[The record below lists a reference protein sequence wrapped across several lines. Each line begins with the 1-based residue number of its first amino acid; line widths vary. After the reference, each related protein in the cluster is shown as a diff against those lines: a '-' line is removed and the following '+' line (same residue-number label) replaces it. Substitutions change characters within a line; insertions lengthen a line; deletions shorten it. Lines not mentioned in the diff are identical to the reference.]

1 MRIQTK
7 GDRRTPFISIRNKL
21 LLIFLI
27 PTLVLLSINV
37 YMYASINTMIDDING
52 VYESNATLNELQI
65 SLTQVHRYL
74 ETFLDTRDTEA
85 IEGYL
90 RNQQEFAN
98 ILERLNGRLLDD
110 DIMITQKN
118 IRSISEK
125 YLETADR
132 AVEAKRGRNVVKY
145 KEYYDDAD
153 RLFSYINSYIYSL
166 NNRQLQSNSQNYET
180 LFASLKYSETANLTI
195 LCVTGVLVSI
205 LVFLLT
211 RGITDPLRRLAEAA
225 GKVAEGSLDAE
236 VAGPVSNDE
245 VGIVT
250 GAFNQMVAR
259 VKANIEQIKQR
270 MELESAMK
278 EKQLL
283 MEAHLKDTQLKYLQ
297 SQINPHFLFNTLNA
311 CAQLAMMEGAD
322 RTYTYVQNVADFYRY
337 NVRKKDGAATLA
349 EELGLV
355 DNYIY
360 IINVRFSGEIHFI
373 KEIEDGVADVPM
385 PAMILQPLVEN
396 SINHGLRDVEWEK
409 KIWLSVYRE
418 HDRICVSVRDN
429 GVGMSQEQIRSILN
443 GGLGGDGLQEN
454 TTGVGLRNVIGRLR
468 LFYNRDDV
476 MEITSTGYGMG
487 TEVAVF
493 IPVSGGEGH
502 V

>member
-1 MRIQTK
+1 MRVQTK
-7 GDRRTPFISIRNKL
+7 GNHGMPFISIRNKL
-21 LLIFLI
+21 LFIFLI
-27 PTLVLLSINV
+27 PTIMLLSINA
-37 YMYASINTMIDDING
+37 YINAEINTMIDDISG
-52 VYESNATLNELQI
+52 IYASNAMLNDLQI

-90 RNQQEFAN
+90 RNQQEFSN
-98 ILERLNGRLLDD
+98 RLERLNRRLLDD
-110 DIMITQKN
+110 DSMITQKN
-118 IRSISEK
+118 IRSISEE
-125 YLETADR
+125 YIRTANR

-166 NNRQLQSNSQNYET
+166 NNRQLQRNSQNYEA
-180 LFASLKYSETANLTI
+180 LFTSLKYSETANLTI
-195 LCVTGVLVSI
+195 LCMTSALVTL

-225 GKVAEGSLDAE
+225 EQVARGSLIAE
-236 VAGPVSNDE
+236 VSGPVANDE

-250 GAFNQMVAR
+250 AAFNQMVASL
-259 VKANIEQIKQR
+259 KDNMEQARQR
-270 MELESAMK
+270 IELESAMK

-311 CAQLAMMEGAD
+311 CAQLAMLEGAD

-337 NVRKKDGAATLA
+337 NVRKNDGVATLA
-349 EELGLV
+349 EEIGLV

-373 KEIEDGVADVPM
+373 KEIEEGVTDVPM

-418 HDRICVSVRDN
+418 NDRICVSVRDN
-429 GVGMSQEQIRSILN
+429 GVGISPERTQSILN
-443 GGLGGDGLQEN
+443 NGLNGDGLQEH

-476 MEITSTGYGMG
+476 MEITSTGSGMG

-493 IPVSGGEGH
+493 IPV
-502 V
+502 

>member
-1 MRIQTK
+1 MRVQTK
-7 GDRRTPFISIRNKL
+7 GNHGMPFISIRNKL
-21 LLIFLI
+21 LFIFLI
-27 PTLVLLSINV
+27 PTIMLLSINA
-37 YMYASINTMIDDING
+37 YINAEINTMIDDISG
-52 VYESNATLNELQI
+52 IYASNAMLNDLQI

-90 RNQQEFAN
+90 RNQQEFSN

-110 DIMITQKN
+110 DSMITQKN
-118 IRSISEK
+118 IRSISEE
-125 YLETADR
+125 YIRTANR

-166 NNRQLQSNSQNYET
+166 NNRQLQRNSQNYEA
-180 LFASLKYSETANLTI
+180 LFTSLKYSETANLTI
-195 LCVTGVLVSI
+195 LCMTSALVTL

-225 GKVAEGSLDAE
+225 EQVARGSLIAE
-236 VAGPVSNDE
+236 VSGPVANDE

-250 GAFNQMVAR
+250 AAFNQMVASL
-259 VKANIEQIKQR
+259 KDNMEQARQR
-270 MELESAMK
+270 IELESAMK

-283 MEAHLKDTQLKYLQ
+283 MEAHLKDAQLKYLQ

-311 CAQLAMMEGAD
+311 CAQLAMLEGAD

-337 NVRKKDGAATLA
+337 NVRKNDGVATLA
-349 EELGLV
+349 EEIGLV

-373 KEIEDGVADVPM
+373 KEIEEGVTDVPM

-418 HDRICVSVRDN
+418 NDRICVSVRDN
-429 GVGMSQEQIRSILN
+429 GVGISPERTQSILN
-443 GGLGGDGLQEN
+443 NGLNGDGLQEH

-476 MEITSTGYGMG
+476 MEITSTGSGMG

-493 IPVSGGEGH
+493 IPV
-502 V
+502 

>member
-1 MRIQTK
+1 MRVQTK
-7 GDRRTPFISIRNKL
+7 DNHGTPFISIRNKL
-21 LLIFLI
+21 LVIFMI
-27 PTLVLLSINV
+27 PTIMLLSINA
-37 YMYASINTMIDDING
+37 YINAEINTMIDDISG
-52 VYESNATLNELQI
+52 IYASNTMLNELQI
-65 SLTQVHRYL
+65 SLTQVHHYL

-90 RNQQEFAN
+90 RNQQEFSN
-98 ILERLNGRLLDD
+98 RLEQLNGRLLDD
-110 DIMITQKN
+110 DSMITQKN

-125 YLETADR
+125 YIRTADR

-166 NNRQLQSNSQNYET
+166 NSRQLQCNSHNYEA
-180 LFASLKYSETANLTI
+180 LFTSLKYSETANLTI
-195 LCVTGVLVSI
+195 LCMTSALVTL

-211 RGITDPLRRLAEAA
+211 RGITDPLQRLAEAA
-225 GKVAEGSLDAE
+225 EQVANGSLVAEVS
-236 VAGPVSNDE
+236 GPVTNDE

-250 GAFNQMVAR
+250 AAFNQMVVSLKDNMEQAR
-259 VKANIEQIKQR
+259 QR
-270 MELESAMK
+270 IALESAMK

-311 CAQLAMMEGAD
+311 CAQLATLEGAD

-337 NVRKKDGAATLA
+337 NVRKKDGVATLA
-349 EELGLV
+349 EEIGLV
-355 DNYIY
+355 NNYIY

-373 KEIEDGVADVPM
+373 KEIEEGVTDVPM

-418 HDRICVSVRDN
+418 NDRICVSVRDN
-429 GVGMSQEQIRSILN
+429 GIGISPEQTQSILN
-443 GGLGGDGLQEN
+443 NDLNGNGLQEH

-476 MEITSTGYGMG
+476 MEITSTGSGMG

-493 IPVSGGEGH
+493 IPV
-502 V
+502 

>member
-1 MRIQTK
+1 MRVQTK
-7 GDRRTPFISIRNKL
+7 DNHGTPFISIRNKL
-21 LLIFLI
+21 LVIFMI
-27 PTLVLLSINV
+27 PTIMLLSINA
-37 YMYASINTMIDDING
+37 YINAEINTMIDDISG
-52 VYESNATLNELQI
+52 IYASNTMLNELQI
-65 SLTQVHRYL
+65 RLTQVHRYL

-90 RNQQEFAN
+90 RNQQEFSSR
-98 ILERLNGRLLDD
+98 LEQLNGRLLDD
-110 DIMITQKN
+110 DSMITQKN
-118 IRSISEK
+118 IRSISEE
-125 YLETADR
+125 YIRTADR

-166 NNRQLQSNSQNYET
+166 NSRQLQCNSHNYEA
-180 LFASLKYSETANLTI
+180 LFTSLKYSETANLTI
-195 LCVTGVLVSI
+195 LCMTSALVTL

-211 RGITDPLRRLAEAA
+211 RGITDPLQRLAEAA
-225 GKVAEGSLDAE
+225 EQVANGSLVAEVS
-236 VAGPVSNDE
+236 GPVANDE

-250 GAFNQMVAR
+250 AAFNQMVVSLKDNMEQAR
-259 VKANIEQIKQR
+259 QR
-270 MELESAMK
+270 IALESAMK

-311 CAQLAMMEGAD
+311 CAQLAMLEGAD

-337 NVRKKDGAATLA
+337 NVRKKDGVATLA
-349 EELGLV
+349 EEIGLV

-373 KEIEDGVADVPM
+373 KEIEEGVTDVPM

-418 HDRICVSVRDN
+418 NDRICVSVRDN
-429 GVGMSQEQIRSILN
+429 GIGISPEQTQSILN
-443 GGLGGDGLQEN
+443 NDLNGNGLQEH

-476 MEITSTGYGMG
+476 MEITSTGSGMG

-493 IPVSGGEGH
+493 IPV
-502 V
+502 

>member
-1 MRIQTK
+1 MRVQTK
-7 GDRRTPFISIRNKL
+7 DNHGTPFISIRNKL
-21 LLIFLI
+21 LVIFMI
-27 PTLVLLSINV
+27 PTIMLLSINA
-37 YMYASINTMIDDING
+37 YINAEINTMIDDISG
-52 VYESNATLNELQI
+52 IYASNTMLNELQI
-65 SLTQVHRYL
+65 SLTQVHHYL

-90 RNQQEFAN
+90 RNQQEFSN
-98 ILERLNGRLLDD
+98 RLEQLNGRLLDD
-110 DIMITQKN
+110 DSMITQKN
-118 IRSISEK
+118 IRSISEE
-125 YLETADR
+125 YIRTADR

-166 NNRQLQSNSQNYET
+166 NSRQLQCNSNNYEA
-180 LFASLKYSETANLTI
+180 LFTSLKYSETANLTI
-195 LCVTGVLVSI
+195 LCMTSALVTL

-211 RGITDPLRRLAEAA
+211 RGITDPLQRLAEAA
-225 GKVAEGSLDAE
+225 EPVANGSLVAEVS
-236 VAGPVSNDE
+236 GPVANDE

-250 GAFNQMVAR
+250 AAFNQMVVSLKDNMEQAR
-259 VKANIEQIKQR
+259 QR
-270 MELESAMK
+270 IALESAMK

-311 CAQLAMMEGAD
+311 CAQLAMLEGAD

-337 NVRKKDGAATLA
+337 NVRKKDGVATLA
-349 EELGLV
+349 EEIGLV
-355 DNYIY
+355 NNYIY

-373 KEIEDGVADVPM
+373 KEIEEGVTDVPM

-418 HDRICVSVRDN
+418 NNRICVSVRDN
-429 GVGMSQEQIRSILN
+429 GIGISPEQTQSILN
-443 GGLGGDGLQEN
+443 NDLNGNGLQEH

-476 MEITSTGYGMG
+476 MEITSTGSGMG

-493 IPVSGGEGH
+493 IPV
-502 V
+502 

>member
-1 MRIQTK
+1 MRVQTK
-7 GDRRTPFISIRNKL
+7 GNHGMPFISIRNKL
-21 LLIFLI
+21 LFIFLI
-27 PTLVLLSINV
+27 PTIMLLSINA
-37 YMYASINTMIDDING
+37 YINAEINTMIDDISG
-52 VYESNATLNELQI
+52 IYASNAMLNDLQI

-90 RNQQEFAN
+90 RNQQEFSN

-110 DIMITQKN
+110 DSMITQKN
-118 IRSISEK
+118 IRSISEE
-125 YLETADR
+125 YIRTANR

-166 NNRQLQSNSQNYET
+166 NNRQLQRNSQNYEA
-180 LFASLKYSETANLTI
+180 LFTSLKYSETANLTI
-195 LCVTGVLVSI
+195 LCMTSALVTL

-225 GKVAEGSLDAE
+225 EQVARGSLIAE
-236 VAGPVSNDE
+236 VSGPVANDE

-250 GAFNQMVAR
+250 AAFNQMVASL
-259 VKANIEQIKQR
+259 KDNMEQARQR
-270 MELESAMK
+270 IELESAMK

-311 CAQLAMMEGAD
+311 CAQLAMLEGAD

-337 NVRKKDGAATLA
+337 NVRKKDGVATLA
-349 EELGLV
+349 EEIGLV

-373 KEIEDGVADVPM
+373 KEIEEGVTDVPM

-418 HDRICVSVRDN
+418 NNRICVSVRDN
-429 GVGMSQEQIRSILN
+429 GIGISPEQTQSILN
-443 GGLGGDGLQEN
+443 NDLNGNGLQEH

-476 MEITSTGYGMG
+476 MEITSTGSGMG

-493 IPVSGGEGH
+493 IPV
-502 V
+502 

>member
-1 MRIQTK
+1 MRVQTRDNH
-7 GDRRTPFISIRNKL
+7 GTPFISIRNKL
-21 LLIFLI
+21 LVIFMI
-27 PTLVLLSINV
+27 PTIMLLSINA
-37 YMYASINTMIDDING
+37 YINAEINTMIDDISG
-52 VYESNATLNELQI
+52 IYASNTMLNELQI

-90 RNQQEFAN
+90 RNQQEFSN
-98 ILERLNGRLLDD
+98 RLEQLNGRLLDD
-110 DIMITQKN
+110 DSMITQKN
-118 IRSISEK
+118 IRSISEE
-125 YLETADR
+125 YIRTADR

-166 NNRQLQSNSQNYET
+166 NSRQLQCNSHNYEA
-180 LFASLKYSETANLTI
+180 LFTSLKYSETANLTI
-195 LCVTGVLVSI
+195 LCMTSALVTL

-211 RGITDPLRRLAEAA
+211 RGITDPLQRLAEAA
-225 GKVAEGSLDAE
+225 EQVANGSLVAEVS
-236 VAGPVSNDE
+236 GPVANDE

-250 GAFNQMVAR
+250 AAFNQMVVSLKDNMEQAR
-259 VKANIEQIKQR
+259 QR
-270 MELESAMK
+270 IALESAMK

-311 CAQLAMMEGAD
+311 CAQLAMLEGAD

-337 NVRKKDGAATLA
+337 NVRKKDGVATLA
-349 EELGLV
+349 EEIGLV

-373 KEIEDGVADVPM
+373 KEIEEGVTDVPM

-418 HDRICVSVRDN
+418 NNRICVSVRDN
-429 GVGMSQEQIRSILN
+429 GIGISPEQTQSILN
-443 GGLGGDGLQEN
+443 NDLNGNGLQEH

-476 MEITSTGYGMG
+476 MEITSTGSGMG

-493 IPVSGGEGH
+493 IPV
-502 V
+502 

>member
-1 MRIQTK
+1 MRVQTK
-7 GDRRTPFISIRNKL
+7 DNHGTPFISIRNKL
-21 LLIFLI
+21 LVIFMI
-27 PTLVLLSINV
+27 PTIMLLSINA
-37 YMYASINTMIDDING
+37 YINAEINTMIDDISG
-52 VYESNATLNELQI
+52 IYASNTMLNELQI
-65 SLTQVHRYL
+65 SLTQVHHYL

-90 RNQQEFAN
+90 RNQQEFSN
-98 ILERLNGRLLDD
+98 RLEQLNGRLLDD
-110 DIMITQKN
+110 DSMKKQKN

-125 YLETADR
+125 YIRTADR

-166 NNRQLQSNSQNYET
+166 NSRQLQCNSHNYEA
-180 LFASLKYSETANLTI
+180 LFTSLKYSETANLTI
-195 LCVTGVLVSI
+195 LCMTSALVTL

-211 RGITDPLRRLAEAA
+211 RGITDPLQRLAEAA
-225 GKVAEGSLDAE
+225 EQVANGSLVAEVS
-236 VAGPVSNDE
+236 GPVTNDE

-250 GAFNQMVAR
+250 AAFNQMVVSLKDNMEQAR
-259 VKANIEQIKQR
+259 QR
-270 MELESAMK
+270 IALESAMK

-311 CAQLAMMEGAD
+311 CAQLAMLEGAD

-337 NVRKKDGAATLA
+337 NVRKKDGVATLA
-349 EELGLV
+349 EEIGLV
-355 DNYIY
+355 NNYIY

-373 KEIEDGVADVPM
+373 KEIEEGVTDVPM

-396 SINHGLRDVEWEK
+396 SINHGLRDVEWKK

-418 HDRICVSVRDN
+418 NDRICVSVRDN
-429 GVGMSQEQIRSILN
+429 GIGISPEQTQSILN
-443 GGLGGDGLQEN
+443 NDLNGNGLQEH

-476 MEITSTGYGMG
+476 MEITSTGSGMG

-493 IPVSGGEGH
+493 IPV
-502 V
+502 

>member
-1 MRIQTK
+1 MRVQTK
-7 GDRRTPFISIRNKL
+7 DNHGTPFISIRNKL
-21 LLIFLI
+21 LVIFMI
-27 PTLVLLSINV
+27 PTIMLLSINA
-37 YMYASINTMIDDING
+37 YINAEINTMIDDISG
-52 VYESNATLNELQI
+52 IYASNTMLNELQI
-65 SLTQVHRYL
+65 RLTQVHRYL

-90 RNQQEFAN
+90 RNQQEFSSR
-98 ILERLNGRLLDD
+98 LEQLNGRLLDD
-110 DIMITQKN
+110 DSMITQKN
-118 IRSISEK
+118 IRSISEE
-125 YLETADR
+125 YIRTADR

-166 NNRQLQSNSQNYET
+166 NSRQLQCNSHNYEA
-180 LFASLKYSETANLTI
+180 LFTSLKYSETANLTI
-195 LCVTGVLVSI
+195 LCMTSALVTL

-211 RGITDPLRRLAEAA
+211 RGITDPLQRLAEAA
-225 GKVAEGSLDAE
+225 EQVANGSLVAEVS
-236 VAGPVSNDE
+236 GPVANDE

-250 GAFNQMVAR
+250 AAFNQMVVSLKDNMEQAR
-259 VKANIEQIKQR
+259 QR
-270 MELESAMK
+270 IALESAMK

-311 CAQLAMMEGAD
+311 CAQLAMLEGAD

-337 NVRKKDGAATLA
+337 NVRKKDGVATLA
-349 EELGLV
+349 EEIGLV

-373 KEIEDGVADVPM
+373 KEIEEGVTDVPM

-418 HDRICVSVRDN
+418 NNRICVSVRDN
-429 GVGMSQEQIRSILN
+429 GIGISPEQTQSILN
-443 GGLGGDGLQEN
+443 NDLNGNGLQEH

-476 MEITSTGYGMG
+476 MEITSTGSGMG

-493 IPVSGGEGH
+493 IPV
-502 V
+502 

>member
-1 MRIQTK
+1 MRVQAK
-7 GDRRTPFISIRNKL
+7 DNHGTPFISIRNKL
-21 LLIFLI
+21 LVIFMI
-27 PTLVLLSINV
+27 PTIMLLSINA
-37 YMYASINTMIDDING
+37 YINAEINTMIDDISG
-52 VYESNATLNELQI
+52 IYASNTMLNELQI
-65 SLTQVHRYL
+65 SLTQVHHYL

-90 RNQQEFAN
+90 RNQQEFSN
-98 ILERLNGRLLDD
+98 RLEQLNGRLLDD
-110 DIMITQKN
+110 DSMITQKN
-118 IRSISEK
+118 IRSISEE
-125 YLETADR
+125 YIRTADR

-166 NNRQLQSNSQNYET
+166 NSRQLQCNSHNYEA
-180 LFASLKYSETANLTI
+180 LFTSLKYSETANLTI
-195 LCVTGVLVSI
+195 LCMTSALVTL

-211 RGITDPLRRLAEAA
+211 RGITDPLQRLAEAA
-225 GKVAEGSLDAE
+225 EQVANGSLVAEVS
-236 VAGPVSNDE
+236 GPVANDE

-250 GAFNQMVAR
+250 AAFNQMVVSLKDNMEQAR
-259 VKANIEQIKQR
+259 QR
-270 MELESAMK
+270 IALESAMK

-283 MEAHLKDTQLKYLQ
+283 MEAHLKDIQLKYLQ

-311 CAQLAMMEGAD
+311 CAQLAMLEGAD

-337 NVRKKDGAATLA
+337 NVRKKDGVATLA
-349 EELGLV
+349 EEIGLV

-373 KEIEDGVADVPM
+373 KEIEEGVTDVPM

-418 HDRICVSVRDN
+418 NNRICVSVRDN
-429 GVGMSQEQIRSILN
+429 GIGISPEQTQSILN
-443 GGLGGDGLQEN
+443 NDLNGNGLQEH

-476 MEITSTGYGMG
+476 MEITSTGSGMG

-493 IPVSGGEGH
+493 IPV
-502 V
+502 

>member
-1 MRIQTK
+1 MRVQTK
-7 GDRRTPFISIRNKL
+7 DNHGTPFISIRNKL
-21 LLIFLI
+21 LVIFMI
-27 PTLVLLSINV
+27 PTIMLLSINA
-37 YMYASINTMIDDING
+37 YINAEINTMIDDISG
-52 VYESNATLNELQI
+52 IYASNTMLNELQI
-65 SLTQVHRYL
+65 SLTQVHHYL

-90 RNQQEFAN
+90 RNQQEFSN
-98 ILERLNGRLLDD
+98 RLEQLNGRLLDD
-110 DIMITQKN
+110 DSMITQKN
-118 IRSISEK
+118 IRSISEE
-125 YLETADR
+125 YIQTADR

-166 NNRQLQSNSQNYET
+166 NSRQLQCNSHNYEA
-180 LFASLKYSETANLTI
+180 LFTSLKYSETANLTI
-195 LCVTGVLVSI
+195 LCMTSALVTL

-211 RGITDPLRRLAEAA
+211 RGITDPLQRLAEAA
-225 GKVAEGSLDAE
+225 EQVANGSLVAEVS
-236 VAGPVSNDE
+236 GPVTNDE

-250 GAFNQMVAR
+250 AAFNQMVVSLKDNMEQAR
-259 VKANIEQIKQR
+259 QR
-270 MELESAMK
+270 IALESAMK

-311 CAQLAMMEGAD
+311 CAQLAMLEGAD
-322 RTYTYVQNVADFYRY
+322 RTYTYVQNVADLYRY
-337 NVRKKDGAATLA
+337 NVRKKDGVATLA
-349 EELGLV
+349 EEIGLV
-355 DNYIY
+355 NNYIY

-373 KEIEDGVADVPM
+373 KEIEEGVTDVPM

-418 HDRICVSVRDN
+418 NDRICVSVRDN
-429 GVGMSQEQIRSILN
+429 GIGISPEQTQSILN
-443 GGLGGDGLQEN
+443 NDLNGNGLQEH

-476 MEITSTGYGMG
+476 MEITSTGSGMG

-493 IPVSGGEGH
+493 IPV
-502 V
+502 

>member
-1 MRIQTK
+1 MRVQTK
-7 GDRRTPFISIRNKL
+7 DNHGTPFISIRNKL
-21 LLIFLI
+21 LVIFMI
-27 PTLVLLSINV
+27 PTIMLLSINA
-37 YMYASINTMIDDING
+37 YINAEINTMIDDISG
-52 VYESNATLNELQI
+52 IYASNTMLNELQI
-65 SLTQVHRYL
+65 SLTQVHHYL
-74 ETFLDTRDTEA
+74 ETFLDTLDTEA

-90 RNQQEFAN
+90 RNQQEFSN
-98 ILERLNGRLLDD
+98 RLEQLNGRLLDD
-110 DIMITQKN
+110 DSMITQKN
-118 IRSISEK
+118 IRSISEE
-125 YLETADR
+125 YIRTADR

-166 NNRQLQSNSQNYET
+166 NSRQLQCNSHNYEA
-180 LFASLKYSETANLTI
+180 LFTSLKYSETANLTI
-195 LCVTGVLVSI
+195 LCMTSALVTL

-211 RGITDPLRRLAEAA
+211 RGITDPLQRLAEAA
-225 GKVAEGSLDAE
+225 EQVANGSLVAEVS
-236 VAGPVSNDE
+236 GPVANDE

-250 GAFNQMVAR
+250 AAFNQMVVSLKDNMEQAR
-259 VKANIEQIKQR
+259 QR
-270 MELESAMK
+270 IALESAMK

-311 CAQLAMMEGAD
+311 CAQLAMLEGAD

-337 NVRKKDGAATLA
+337 NVRKKDGVATLA
-349 EELGLV
+349 EEIGLV

-373 KEIEDGVADVPM
+373 KEIEEGVTDVPM

-418 HDRICVSVRDN
+418 NNRICVSVRDN
-429 GVGMSQEQIRSILN
+429 GIGISPEQTQSILN
-443 GGLGGDGLQEN
+443 NDLNGNGLQEH

-476 MEITSTGYGMG
+476 MEITSTGSGMG

-493 IPVSGGEGH
+493 IPV
-502 V
+502 

>member
-1 MRIQTK
+1 MRVQTK
-7 GDRRTPFISIRNKL
+7 GNHGMPFISIRNKL
-21 LLIFLI
+21 LFIFLI
-27 PTLVLLSINV
+27 PTIMLLSINA
-37 YMYASINTMIDDING
+37 YINAEINTMIDDISG
-52 VYESNATLNELQI
+52 IYASNAMLNDLQI

-90 RNQQEFAN
+90 RNQQEFSN

-110 DIMITQKN
+110 DSMITQKN
-118 IRSISEK
+118 IRSISEE
-125 YLETADR
+125 YIRTANR

-166 NNRQLQSNSQNYET
+166 NNRQLQRNSQNYEA
-180 LFASLKYSETANLTI
+180 LFTSLKYSETANLTI
-195 LCVTGVLVSI
+195 LCMTSALVTL

-225 GKVAEGSLDAE
+225 EQVANGSLVAEVS
-236 VAGPVSNDE
+236 GPVANDE

-250 GAFNQMVAR
+250 AAFNQMVASL
-259 VKANIEQIKQR
+259 KDNMEQARQR
-270 MELESAMK
+270 IALESAMK

-311 CAQLAMMEGAD
+311 CAQLAMLEGAD

-337 NVRKKDGAATLA
+337 NVRKKDGVATLA
-349 EELGLV
+349 EEIGLV

-373 KEIEDGVADVPM
+373 KEIEEGVTDVPM

-418 HDRICVSVRDN
+418 NDRICVSVRDN
-429 GVGMSQEQIRSILN
+429 GVGISPERTQSILN
-443 GGLGGDGLQEN
+443 NGLNGDGLQEH

-476 MEITSTGYGMG
+476 MEITSTGSGMG

-493 IPVSGGEGH
+493 IPV
-502 V
+502 

>member
-1 MRIQTK
+1 MRVQTK
-7 GDRRTPFISIRNKL
+7 GNHGMPFISIRNKL
-21 LLIFLI
+21 LFIFLI
-27 PTLVLLSINV
+27 PTIMLLSINA
-37 YMYASINTMIDDING
+37 YINAEINTMIDDISG
-52 VYESNATLNELQI
+52 IYASNTMLNELQI
-65 SLTQVHRYL
+65 SLTQVHHYL

-90 RNQQEFAN
+90 RNQQEFSN
-98 ILERLNGRLLDD
+98 RLERLNGRLLDD
-110 DIMITQKN
+110 DSMITQKN
-118 IRSISEK
+118 IRSISEE
-125 YLETADR
+125 YIRTADR

-166 NNRQLQSNSQNYET
+166 NSRQLQCNSHNYEA
-180 LFASLKYSETANLTI
+180 LFTSLKYSETANLTI
-195 LCVTGVLVSI
+195 LCMTSALVTL

-225 GKVAEGSLDAE
+225 EQVARGSLIAE
-236 VAGPVSNDE
+236 VSGPVANDE

-250 GAFNQMVAR
+250 AAFNQMVASL
-259 VKANIEQIKQR
+259 KDNMEQARQR
-270 MELESAMK
+270 IELESAMK

-311 CAQLAMMEGAD
+311 CAQLAMLEGAD

-337 NVRKKDGAATLA
+337 NVRKNDGVATLA
-349 EELGLV
+349 EEIGLV

-373 KEIEDGVADVPM
+373 KEIEEGVTDVPM

-418 HDRICVSVRDN
+418 NDRICVSVRDN
-429 GVGMSQEQIRSILN
+429 GVGISPERTQSILN
-443 GGLGGDGLQEN
+443 NGLNGDGLQEH

-476 MEITSTGYGMG
+476 MEITSTGSGMG

-493 IPVSGGEGH
+493 IPV
-502 V
+502 

>member
-1 MRIQTK
+1 MRVQTK
-7 GDRRTPFISIRNKL
+7 GNHGMPFISIRNKL
-21 LLIFLI
+21 LFIFLI
-27 PTLVLLSINV
+27 PTIMLLSINA
-37 YMYASINTMIDDING
+37 YINAEINTMIDDISG
-52 VYESNATLNELQI
+52 IYASNAMLNDLQI

-90 RNQQEFAN
+90 RNQQEFSN

-110 DIMITQKN
+110 DSMITQKN
-118 IRSISEK
+118 IRSISEE
-125 YLETADR
+125 YIRTANR

-166 NNRQLQSNSQNYET
+166 NNRQLQRNSQNYEA
-180 LFASLKYSETANLTI
+180 LFTSLKYSETANLTI
-195 LCVTGVLVSI
+195 LCMTSALVTL

-225 GKVAEGSLDAE
+225 EQVARGSLIAE
-236 VAGPVSNDE
+236 VSGPVANDE

-250 GAFNQMVAR
+250 AAFNQMVASL
-259 VKANIEQIKQR
+259 KDNMEQARQR
-270 MELESAMK
+270 IELESAMK

-311 CAQLAMMEGAD
+311 CAQLAMLEGAD

-337 NVRKKDGAATLA
+337 NVRKNDGVATLA
-349 EELGLV
+349 EEIGLV

-373 KEIEDGVADVPM
+373 KEIEEGVTDVPM

-418 HDRICVSVRDN
+418 NDRICVSVRDN
-429 GVGMSQEQIRSILN
+429 GVGISPERTQSILN
-443 GGLGGDGLQEN
+443 NGLNGDGLQEH

-476 MEITSTGYGMG
+476 MEITSTGSGMG

-493 IPVSGGEGH
+493 IPV
-502 V
+502 

>member
-1 MRIQTK
+1 
-7 GDRRTPFISIRNKL
+7 
-21 LLIFLI
+21 
-27 PTLVLLSINV
+27 
-37 YMYASINTMIDDING
+37 
-52 VYESNATLNELQI
+52 
-65 SLTQVHRYL
+65 
-74 ETFLDTRDTEA
+74 
-85 IEGYL
+85 
-90 RNQQEFAN
+90 
-98 ILERLNGRLLDD
+98 
-110 DIMITQKN
+110 MITQKN
-118 IRSISEK
+118 IRSISEE
-125 YLETADR
+125 YIRTADR

-166 NNRQLQSNSQNYET
+166 NSRQLQCNSHNYEA
-180 LFASLKYSETANLTI
+180 LFTSLKYSETANLTI
-195 LCVTGVLVSI
+195 LCMTSALVTL

-211 RGITDPLRRLAEAA
+211 RGITDPLQRLAEAA
-225 GKVAEGSLDAE
+225 EQVANGSLVAEVS
-236 VAGPVSNDE
+236 GPVTNDE

-250 GAFNQMVAR
+250 AAFNQMVVSLKDNMEQAR
-259 VKANIEQIKQR
+259 QR
-270 MELESAMK
+270 IALESAMK

-311 CAQLAMMEGAD
+311 CAQLAMLEGAD

-337 NVRKKDGAATLA
+337 NVRKKDGVATLA
-349 EELGLV
+349 EEIGLV
-355 DNYIY
+355 NNYIY

-373 KEIEDGVADVPM
+373 KEIEEGVTDVPM

-418 HDRICVSVRDN
+418 NNRICVSVRDN
-429 GVGMSQEQIRSILN
+429 GIWISPEQTQSILN
-443 GGLGGDGLQEN
+443 NDLNGNGLQEH

-476 MEITSTGYGMG
+476 MEITSTGSGMG

-493 IPVSGGEGH
+493 IPV
-502 V
+502 

>member
-1 MRIQTK
+1 MRVQTK
-7 GDRRTPFISIRNKL
+7 DNHGTPFISIRNKL
-21 LLIFLI
+21 LVIFMI
-27 PTLVLLSINV
+27 PTIMLLSINA
-37 YMYASINTMIDDING
+37 YINAEINTMIDDISG
-52 VYESNATLNELQI
+52 IYASNTMLNELQI
-65 SLTQVHRYL
+65 SLTRVHRYL

-90 RNQQEFAN
+90 RNQQEFSN
-98 ILERLNGRLLDD
+98 RLEQLNGRLLDD
-110 DIMITQKN
+110 DSMITQKN
-118 IRSISEK
+118 IRSISEE
-125 YLETADR
+125 YIRTADR

-166 NNRQLQSNSQNYET
+166 NSRQLQCNSHNYEA
-180 LFASLKYSETANLTI
+180 LFTSLKYSETANLTI
-195 LCVTGVLVSI
+195 LCMTSALVTL

-211 RGITDPLRRLAEAA
+211 RGITDPLQRLAEAA
-225 GKVAEGSLDAE
+225 EQVANGSLVAEVS
-236 VAGPVSNDE
+236 GPVANDE

-250 GAFNQMVAR
+250 AAFNQMV
-259 VKANIEQIKQR
+259 VSLKDNMEQVRQR
-270 MELESAMK
+270 IALESAMK

-311 CAQLAMMEGAD
+311 CAQLAMLEGAD

-337 NVRKKDGAATLA
+337 NVQKKDGVATLA
-349 EELGLV
+349 EEIGLV

-373 KEIEDGVADVPM
+373 KEIEEGVTDVPM

-418 HDRICVSVRDN
+418 NNRICVSVRDN
-429 GVGMSQEQIRSILN
+429 GIGISPEQTQSILN
-443 GGLGGDGLQEN
+443 NDLNGNGLQEH

-476 MEITSTGYGMG
+476 MEITSTGSGMG

-493 IPVSGGEGH
+493 IPV
-502 V
+502 

>member
-1 MRIQTK
+1 MRVQTK
-7 GDRRTPFISIRNKL
+7 DNHGTPFISIRNKL
-21 LLIFLI
+21 LVIFMI
-27 PTLVLLSINV
+27 PTIMLLSINA
-37 YMYASINTMIDDING
+37 YINAEINTMIDDISG
-52 VYESNATLNELQI
+52 IYASNTMLNELQI
-65 SLTQVHRYL
+65 SLTQVHHYL

-90 RNQQEFAN
+90 RNQQEFSN
-98 ILERLNGRLLDD
+98 RLEQLNGRLLDD
-110 DIMITQKN
+110 DSMITQKN

-125 YLETADR
+125 YIRTADR

-166 NNRQLQSNSQNYET
+166 NSRQLQCNSHNYEA
-180 LFASLKYSETANLTI
+180 LFTSLKYSETANLTI
-195 LCVTGVLVSI
+195 LCMTSALVTL

-211 RGITDPLRRLAEAA
+211 RGITDPLQRLAEAA
-225 GKVAEGSLDAE
+225 EQVANGSLVAEVS
-236 VAGPVSNDE
+236 GPVTNDE

-250 GAFNQMVAR
+250 AAFNQMVVSLKDNMEQAR
-259 VKANIEQIKQR
+259 QR
-270 MELESAMK
+270 IALESAMK

-311 CAQLAMMEGAD
+311 CAQLAMREGAD

-337 NVRKKDGAATLA
+337 NVRKKDGVATLA
-349 EELGLV
+349 EEIGLV
-355 DNYIY
+355 NNYIY

-373 KEIEDGVADVPM
+373 KEIEEGVTDVPM

-418 HDRICVSVRDN
+418 NNRICVSVRDN
-429 GVGMSQEQIRSILN
+429 GIGISPEQTQSILN
-443 GGLGGDGLQEN
+443 NDLNGNGLQEH

-476 MEITSTGYGMG
+476 MEITSTGSGMG

-493 IPVSGGEGH
+493 IPV
-502 V
+502 

>member
-1 MRIQTK
+1 MRVQTK
-7 GDRRTPFISIRNKL
+7 GNHGMPFISIRNKL
-21 LLIFLI
+21 LFIFLI
-27 PTLVLLSINV
+27 PTIMLLSINA
-37 YMYASINTMIDDING
+37 YINAEINTMIDDISG
-52 VYESNATLNELQI
+52 IYASNAMLNDLQI

-90 RNQQEFAN
+90 RNQQELSN
-98 ILERLNGRLLDD
+98 RLEQLNGRLLDD
-110 DIMITQKN
+110 DSMITQKN
-118 IRSISEK
+118 IRSISEE
-125 YLETADR
+125 YIRTADR

-166 NNRQLQSNSQNYET
+166 NNRQLQRNSQNYEA
-180 LFASLKYSETANLTI
+180 LFTSLKYSETANLTI
-195 LCVTGVLVSI
+195 LCMTSALVTL

-211 RGITDPLRRLAEAA
+211 RGITDPLRRLAE
-225 GKVAEGSLDAE
+225 VAEQVARGSLIAE
-236 VAGPVSNDE
+236 VSGPVANDE

-250 GAFNQMVAR
+250 AAFNQMVASL
-259 VKANIEQIKQR
+259 KDNMEQARQR
-270 MELESAMK
+270 IALESAMK

-311 CAQLAMMEGAD
+311 CAQLAMLEGAD

-337 NVRKKDGAATLA
+337 NVRKKDGVATLA
-349 EELGLV
+349 EEIGLV

-373 KEIEDGVADVPM
+373 KEIEEGVTDVPM

-418 HDRICVSVRDN
+418 NDRICVSVRDN
-429 GVGMSQEQIRSILN
+429 GVGISPERTQSILN
-443 GGLGGDGLQEN
+443 NGLNGDGLQEH

-476 MEITSTGYGMG
+476 MEITSTGSGMG

-493 IPVSGGEGH
+493 IPV
-502 V
+502 

>member
-1 MRIQTK
+1 MRVQTK
-7 GDRRTPFISIRNKL
+7 GNHGMPFISIRNKL
-21 LLIFLI
+21 LFIFLI
-27 PTLVLLSINV
+27 PTIMLLSINA
-37 YMYASINTMIDDING
+37 YINAEINTMIDDISG
-52 VYESNATLNELQI
+52 IYASNAMLNDLQI

-90 RNQQEFAN
+90 RNQQEFSN

-110 DIMITQKN
+110 DSMITQKN
-118 IRSISEK
+118 IRSISEE
-125 YLETADR
+125 YIRTANR

-166 NNRQLQSNSQNYET
+166 NNRQLQRNSQNYEA
-180 LFASLKYSETANLTI
+180 LFTSLKYSETANLTI
-195 LCVTGVLVSI
+195 LCMTSALVTL

-225 GKVAEGSLDAE
+225 EQVARGSLIAE
-236 VAGPVSNDE
+236 VSGPVANDE

-250 GAFNQMVAR
+250 AAFNQMVASL
-259 VKANIEQIKQR
+259 KDNMEQDRQR
-270 MELESAMK
+270 IELESAIK

-311 CAQLAMMEGAD
+311 CAQLAMLEGAD

-337 NVRKKDGAATLA
+337 NVRKNDGVATLA
-349 EELGLV
+349 EEIGLV

-373 KEIEDGVADVPM
+373 KEIEEGVTDVPM

-418 HDRICVSVRDN
+418 NDRICVSVRDN
-429 GVGMSQEQIRSILN
+429 GVGISPERTQSILN
-443 GGLGGDGLQEN
+443 NGLNGDGLQEH

-476 MEITSTGYGMG
+476 MEITSTGSGMG

-493 IPVSGGEGH
+493 IPV
-502 V
+502 

>member
-1 MRIQTK
+1 MRVQTK
-7 GDRRTPFISIRNKL
+7 DNHGTPFISIRNKL
-21 LLIFLI
+21 LVIFMI
-27 PTLVLLSINV
+27 PTIMLLSINA
-37 YMYASINTMIDDING
+37 YINAEINTMIDDISG
-52 VYESNATLNELQI
+52 IYASNTMLNELQI
-65 SLTQVHRYL
+65 SLTQVHHYL

-90 RNQQEFAN
+90 RNQQEFSN
-98 ILERLNGRLLDD
+98 RLEQLNGRLLDD
-110 DIMITQKN
+110 DSMITQKN

-125 YLETADR
+125 YIRTADR

-166 NNRQLQSNSQNYET
+166 NSRQLQCNSHNYEA
-180 LFASLKYSETANLTI
+180 LFTSLKYSETANLTI
-195 LCVTGVLVSI
+195 LCMTSALVTL

-211 RGITDPLRRLAEAA
+211 RGITDPLQRLAEAA
-225 GKVAEGSLDAE
+225 EQVANGSLVAEVS
-236 VAGPVSNDE
+236 GPVANDE

-250 GAFNQMVAR
+250 AAFNQMVVSLKDNMEQAR
-259 VKANIEQIKQR
+259 QR
-270 MELESAMK
+270 IALESAMK

-283 MEAHLKDTQLKYLQ
+283 MEAHLKDTRLKYLQ

-311 CAQLAMMEGAD
+311 CAQLAMLEGAD

-337 NVRKKDGAATLA
+337 NVRKKDGVATLA
-349 EELGLV
+349 EEIGLV
-355 DNYIY
+355 NNYIY
-360 IINVRFSGEIHFI
+360 IINIRFSGEIHFI
-373 KEIEDGVADVPM
+373 KEIEEGVTDVPM

-418 HDRICVSVRDN
+418 NNRICVSVRDN
-429 GVGMSQEQIRSILN
+429 GIGISPEQTQSILN
-443 GGLGGDGLQEN
+443 NDLNGNGLQEH

-476 MEITSTGYGMG
+476 MEITSTGSGMG

-493 IPVSGGEGH
+493 IPV
-502 V
+502 

>member
-1 MRIQTK
+1 MRVQTK
-7 GDRRTPFISIRNKL
+7 GNHGMPFISIRNKL
-21 LLIFLI
+21 LFIFLI
-27 PTLVLLSINV
+27 PTIMLLSINA
-37 YMYASINTMIDDING
+37 YINAEINTMIDDISG
-52 VYESNATLNELQI
+52 IYASNTMLNELQI
-65 SLTQVHRYL
+65 SLTQVHHYL

-90 RNQQEFAN
+90 RNQQEFSN
-98 ILERLNGRLLDD
+98 RLERLNGRLLDD
-110 DIMITQKN
+110 DSMITQKN
-118 IRSISEK
+118 IRSISEE
-125 YLETADR
+125 YIRTADR

-166 NNRQLQSNSQNYET
+166 NSRQLQCNSHNYEA
-180 LFASLKYSETANLTI
+180 LFTSLKYSETANLTI
-195 LCVTGVLVSI
+195 LCMTSALVTL

-225 GKVAEGSLDAE
+225 EQVARGSLIAE
-236 VAGPVSNDE
+236 VSGPVANDE

-250 GAFNQMVAR
+250 AAFNQMVASL
-259 VKANIEQIKQR
+259 KDNMEQARQR
-270 MELESAMK
+270 IELESAMK

-311 CAQLAMMEGAD
+311 CAQLAMLEGAD

-337 NVRKKDGAATLA
+337 NVRKNDGVATLA
-349 EELGLV
+349 EEIGLV

-373 KEIEDGVADVPM
+373 KEIEEGVTDVPM

-418 HDRICVSVRDN
+418 NGRICVSVRDN
-429 GVGMSQEQIRSILN
+429 GVGISPERTQSILN
-443 GGLGGDGLQEN
+443 NGLNGDGLQEH

-476 MEITSTGYGMG
+476 MEITSTGSGMG

-493 IPVSGGEGH
+493 IPV
-502 V
+502 

>member
-1 MRIQTK
+1 MRVQTK
-7 GDRRTPFISIRNKL
+7 DNHGTPFISIRNKL
-21 LLIFLI
+21 LVIFMI
-27 PTLVLLSINV
+27 PTIMLLSINA
-37 YMYASINTMIDDING
+37 YINAEINTMIDDISG
-52 VYESNATLNELQI
+52 IYASNTMLNELQI
-65 SLTQVHRYL
+65 SLTRVHRYL

-90 RNQQEFAN
+90 RNQQEFSN
-98 ILERLNGRLLDD
+98 RLEQLNGRLLDD
-110 DIMITQKN
+110 DSMITQKN
-118 IRSISEK
+118 IRSISEE
-125 YLETADR
+125 YIRTADR

-166 NNRQLQSNSQNYET
+166 NSRQLQCNSHNYEA
-180 LFASLKYSETANLTI
+180 LFTSLKYSETANLTI
-195 LCVTGVLVSI
+195 LCMTSALVTL

-211 RGITDPLRRLAEAA
+211 RGITDPLQRLAEAA
-225 GKVAEGSLDAE
+225 EQVANGSLVAEVS
-236 VAGPVSNDE
+236 GPVANDE

-250 GAFNQMVAR
+250 AAFNQMVVSLKDNMEQAR
-259 VKANIEQIKQR
+259 QR
-270 MELESAMK
+270 IALESAMK

-311 CAQLAMMEGAD
+311 CAQLAMLEGAD

-337 NVRKKDGAATLA
+337 NVRKKDGVATLA
-349 EELGLV
+349 EEIGLV

-373 KEIEDGVADVPM
+373 KEIEEGITDVPM

-418 HDRICVSVRDN
+418 NNRICVSVRDN
-429 GVGMSQEQIRSILN
+429 GIGISPEQTQSILN
-443 GGLGGDGLQEN
+443 NDLNGNGLQEH

-476 MEITSTGYGMG
+476 MEITSTGSGMG

-493 IPVSGGEGH
+493 IPV
-502 V
+502 

>member
-1 MRIQTK
+1 MRVQTK
-7 GDRRTPFISIRNKL
+7 DNHGTPFISIRNKL
-21 LLIFLI
+21 LVIFMI
-27 PTLVLLSINV
+27 PTIMLLSINA
-37 YMYASINTMIDDING
+37 YINAEINTMIDDISG
-52 VYESNATLNELQI
+52 IYASNTMLNELQI
-65 SLTQVHRYL
+65 SLTQVHHYL

-90 RNQQEFAN
+90 RNQQEFSN
-98 ILERLNGRLLDD
+98 RLEQLNGRLLDD
-110 DIMITQKN
+110 DSMITQKN

-125 YLETADR
+125 YIRTADR

-166 NNRQLQSNSQNYET
+166 NSRQLQCNSHNYEA
-180 LFASLKYSETANLTI
+180 LFTSLKYSETANLTI
-195 LCVTGVLVSI
+195 LCMTSALVTL

-211 RGITDPLRRLAEAA
+211 RGITDPLQRLAEAA
-225 GKVAEGSLDAE
+225 EQVANGSLVAEVS
-236 VAGPVSNDE
+236 GPVTNDE

-250 GAFNQMVAR
+250 AAFNQMVVSLKDNMEQAR
-259 VKANIEQIKQR
+259 QR
-270 MELESAMK
+270 IALESAMK

-311 CAQLAMMEGAD
+311 CAQLAMLEGAD

-337 NVRKKDGAATLA
+337 NVRKKDGVATLA
-349 EELGLV
+349 EEIGLV
-355 DNYIY
+355 NNYIY

-373 KEIEDGVADVPM
+373 KEIEEGVTDVPM

-418 HDRICVSVRDN
+418 NDRICVSVRDN
-429 GVGMSQEQIRSILN
+429 GIGISPEQTQSILN
-443 GGLGGDGLQEN
+443 NDLNGTGLQEH

-476 MEITSTGYGMG
+476 MEITSTGSGMG

-493 IPVSGGEGH
+493 IPV
-502 V
+502 

>member
-1 MRIQTK
+1 MRVQTRDNR
-7 GDRRTPFISIRNKL
+7 GTPFISIRNKL
-21 LLIFLI
+21 LVIFMI
-27 PTLVLLSINV
+27 PTIMLLSINA
-37 YMYASINTMIDDING
+37 YINAEINTMIDDISG
-52 VYESNATLNELQI
+52 IYASNTMLNELQI

-90 RNQQEFAN
+90 RNQQEFSN
-98 ILERLNGRLLDD
+98 RLEQLNGRLLDD
-110 DIMITQKN
+110 DSMITQKN
-118 IRSISEK
+118 IRSISEE
-125 YLETADR
+125 YIRTADR

-166 NNRQLQSNSQNYET
+166 NSRQLQCNSHNYEA
-180 LFASLKYSETANLTI
+180 LFTSLKYSETANLTI
-195 LCVTGVLVSI
+195 LCMTSALVTL

-211 RGITDPLRRLAEAA
+211 RGITDPLQRLAEAA
-225 GKVAEGSLDAE
+225 EQVANGSLVAEVS
-236 VAGPVSNDE
+236 GPVANDE

-250 GAFNQMVAR
+250 AAFNQMVVSLKDNMEQAR
-259 VKANIEQIKQR
+259 QR
-270 MELESAMK
+270 IALESAMK

-311 CAQLAMMEGAD
+311 CAQLAMLEGAD

-337 NVRKKDGAATLA
+337 NVRKKDGVATIA
-349 EELGLV
+349 EEIGLV

-373 KEIEDGVADVPM
+373 KEIEEGVTDVPM

-418 HDRICVSVRDN
+418 NNRICVSVRDN
-429 GVGMSQEQIRSILN
+429 GIGISPEQTQSILN
-443 GGLGGDGLQEN
+443 NDLNGNGLQEH

-476 MEITSTGYGMG
+476 MEITSTGSGMG

-493 IPVSGGEGH
+493 IPV
-502 V
+502 

>member
-1 MRIQTK
+1 MRVQTK
-7 GDRRTPFISIRNKL
+7 DNHGTPFISIRNKL
-21 LLIFLI
+21 LVIFMI
-27 PTLVLLSINV
+27 PTIMLLSINA
-37 YMYASINTMIDDING
+37 YINAEINTMIDDISG
-52 VYESNATLNELQI
+52 IYASNTMLNELQI
-65 SLTQVHRYL
+65 SLTRVHRYL

-90 RNQQEFAN
+90 RNQQEFSN
-98 ILERLNGRLLDD
+98 RLEQLNGRLLDD
-110 DIMITQKN
+110 DSMITQKN
-118 IRSISEK
+118 IRSISEE
-125 YLETADR
+125 YIRTADR

-166 NNRQLQSNSQNYET
+166 NSRQLQCNSHNYEA
-180 LFASLKYSETANLTI
+180 LFTSLKYSETANLTI
-195 LCVTGVLVSI
+195 LCMTSALVI
-205 LVFLLT
+205 LLVFLLT
-211 RGITDPLRRLAEAA
+211 RGITDPLQRLAEAA
-225 GKVAEGSLDAE
+225 EQVANGSLVAEVS
-236 VAGPVSNDE
+236 GPVANDE

-250 GAFNQMVAR
+250 AAFNQMVVSLKDNMEQAR
-259 VKANIEQIKQR
+259 QR
-270 MELESAMK
+270 IALESAMK

-311 CAQLAMMEGAD
+311 CAQLAMLEGAD

-337 NVRKKDGAATLA
+337 NVRKKDGVATLA
-349 EELGLV
+349 EEIGLV

-373 KEIEDGVADVPM
+373 KEIEEGVTDVPM

-418 HDRICVSVRDN
+418 NNRICVSVRDN
-429 GVGMSQEQIRSILN
+429 GIGISPEQTQSILN
-443 GGLGGDGLQEN
+443 NDLNGNGLQEH

-476 MEITSTGYGMG
+476 MEITSTGSGMG

-493 IPVSGGEGH
+493 IPV
-502 V
+502 

>member
-1 MRIQTK
+1 MRVQTRDNH
-7 GDRRTPFISIRNKL
+7 GTPFISIRNKL
-21 LLIFLI
+21 LVIFMI
-27 PTLVLLSINV
+27 PTIMLLSINA
-37 YMYASINTMIDDING
+37 YINAEINTMIDDISG
-52 VYESNATLNELQI
+52 IYASNTMLNELQI
-65 SLTQVHRYL
+65 RLTQVHRYL

-90 RNQQEFAN
+90 RNQQEFSSR
-98 ILERLNGRLLDD
+98 LEQLNGRLLDD
-110 DIMITQKN
+110 DSMITQKN
-118 IRSISEK
+118 IRSISEE
-125 YLETADR
+125 YIRTADR

-166 NNRQLQSNSQNYET
+166 NSRQLQCNSHNYEA
-180 LFASLKYSETANLTI
+180 LFTSLKYSETANLTI
-195 LCVTGVLVSI
+195 LCMTSALVTL

-211 RGITDPLRRLAEAA
+211 RGITDPLQRLAEAA
-225 GKVAEGSLDAE
+225 EQVANGSLVAEVS
-236 VAGPVSNDE
+236 GPVANDE

-250 GAFNQMVAR
+250 AAFNQMVVSLKDNMEQAR
-259 VKANIEQIKQR
+259 QR
-270 MELESAMK
+270 IALESAMK

-311 CAQLAMMEGAD
+311 CAQLAMLEGAD

-337 NVRKKDGAATLA
+337 NVRKKDGVATLA
-349 EELGLV
+349 EEIGLV

-373 KEIEDGVADVPM
+373 KEIEEGVTDVPM

-418 HDRICVSVRDN
+418 NNRICVSVRDN
-429 GVGMSQEQIRSILN
+429 GIGISPEQTQSILN
-443 GGLGGDGLQEN
+443 NDLNGNGLQEH

-476 MEITSTGYGMG
+476 MEITSTGSGMG

-493 IPVSGGEGH
+493 IPV
-502 V
+502 

>member
-1 MRIQTK
+1 MRVQTK
-7 GDRRTPFISIRNKL
+7 DNHGTPFISIRNKL
-21 LLIFLI
+21 LVIFMI
-27 PTLVLLSINV
+27 PTIMLLSINA
-37 YMYASINTMIDDING
+37 YINAEINTMIDDISG
-52 VYESNATLNELQI
+52 IYASNTMLNELQI
-65 SLTQVHRYL
+65 SLTQVHHYL

-90 RNQQEFAN
+90 RNQQEFSN
-98 ILERLNGRLLDD
+98 RLEQLNGRLLDD
-110 DIMITQKN
+110 DSMITQKN

-125 YLETADR
+125 YIRTADR

-166 NNRQLQSNSQNYET
+166 NSRQLQCNSHNYEA
-180 LFASLKYSETANLTI
+180 LFTSLKYSETANLTI
-195 LCVTGVLVSI
+195 LCMTSALVTL

-211 RGITDPLRRLAEAA
+211 RGITDPLQRLAEAN
-225 GKVAEGSLDAE
+225 GSLVAEVS
-236 VAGPVSNDE
+236 GPVTNDE

-250 GAFNQMVAR
+250 AAFNQMVVSLKDNMEQAR
-259 VKANIEQIKQR
+259 QR
-270 MELESAMK
+270 IALESAMK

-311 CAQLAMMEGAD
+311 CAQLAMLEGAD

-337 NVRKKDGAATLA
+337 NVRKKDGVATLA
-349 EELGLV
+349 EEIGLV
-355 DNYIY
+355 NNYIY

-373 KEIEDGVADVPM
+373 KEIEEGVTDVPM

-418 HDRICVSVRDN
+418 NDRICVSVRDN
-429 GVGMSQEQIRSILN
+429 GIGISPEQTQSILN
-443 GGLGGDGLQEN
+443 NDLNGNGLQEH

-476 MEITSTGYGMG
+476 MEITSTGSGMG

-493 IPVSGGEGH
+493 IPV
-502 V
+502 

>member
-1 MRIQTK
+1 MRVQTK
-7 GDRRTPFISIRNKL
+7 DNHGTPFISIRNKL
-21 LLIFLI
+21 LVIFMI
-27 PTLVLLSINV
+27 PTIMLLSINA
-37 YMYASINTMIDDING
+37 YINAEINTMIDDISG
-52 VYESNATLNELQI
+52 IYASNTMLNELQI
-65 SLTQVHRYL
+65 SLTHVHHYL

-90 RNQQEFAN
+90 RNQQEFSN
-98 ILERLNGRLLDD
+98 RLEQLNGRLLDD
-110 DIMITQKN
+110 DSMITQKN

-125 YLETADR
+125 YIRTADR

-166 NNRQLQSNSQNYET
+166 NSRQLQCNSHNYEA
-180 LFASLKYSETANLTI
+180 LFTSLKYSETANLTI
-195 LCVTGVLVSI
+195 LCMTSALVTL

-211 RGITDPLRRLAEAA
+211 RGITDPLQRLAEAA
-225 GKVAEGSLDAE
+225 EQVANGSLVAEVS
-236 VAGPVSNDE
+236 GPVTNDE

-250 GAFNQMVAR
+250 AAFNQMVVSLKDNMEQAR
-259 VKANIEQIKQR
+259 QR
-270 MELESAMK
+270 IALESAMK

-311 CAQLAMMEGAD
+311 CAQLAMLEGAD

-337 NVRKKDGAATLA
+337 NVRKKDGVATLA
-349 EELGLV
+349 EEIGLV
-355 DNYIY
+355 NNYIY

-373 KEIEDGVADVPM
+373 KEIEEGVTDVPM

-418 HDRICVSVRDN
+418 NNRICVSVRDN
-429 GVGMSQEQIRSILN
+429 GIGISPEQTQSILN
-443 GGLGGDGLQEN
+443 NDLNGNGLQEH

-476 MEITSTGYGMG
+476 MEITSTGSGMG

-493 IPVSGGEGH
+493 IPV
-502 V
+502 

>member
-1 MRIQTK
+1 MRVQTK
-7 GDRRTPFISIRNKL
+7 DNHGTPFISIRNKL
-21 LLIFLI
+21 LVIFMI
-27 PTLVLLSINV
+27 PTIMLLSINA
-37 YMYASINTMIDDING
+37 YINAEINTMIDDISG
-52 VYESNATLNELQI
+52 IYASNTMLNELQI
-65 SLTQVHRYL
+65 SLTQVHHYL

-90 RNQQEFAN
+90 RNQQEFSN
-98 ILERLNGRLLDD
+98 RLEQLNGRLLDD
-110 DIMITQKN
+110 DSMITQKN

-125 YLETADR
+125 YIRTADR

-166 NNRQLQSNSQNYET
+166 NSRQLQCNSHNYEA
-180 LFASLKYSETANLTI
+180 LFTSLKYSETANLTI
-195 LCVTGVLVSI
+195 LCMTSALVTL

-211 RGITDPLRRLAEAA
+211 RGITDPLQRLAEAA
-225 GKVAEGSLDAE
+225 EQVANGSPVAEVS
-236 VAGPVSNDE
+236 GPVTNDE

-250 GAFNQMVAR
+250 AAFNQMVVSLKDNMEQAR
-259 VKANIEQIKQR
+259 QR
-270 MELESAMK
+270 IALESAMK

-311 CAQLAMMEGAD
+311 CAQLAMLEGAD

-337 NVRKKDGAATLA
+337 NVRKKDGVATLA
-349 EELGLV
+349 EEIGLV
-355 DNYIY
+355 NNYIY

-373 KEIEDGVADVPM
+373 KEIEEGVTDVPM

-418 HDRICVSVRDN
+418 NDRICVSVRDN
-429 GVGMSQEQIRSILN
+429 GIGISPEQTQSILN
-443 GGLGGDGLQEN
+443 NDLNGNGLQEH

-476 MEITSTGYGMG
+476 MEITSTGSGMG

-493 IPVSGGEGH
+493 IPV
-502 V
+502 

>member
-1 MRIQTK
+1 MEQ
-7 GDRRTPFISIRNKL
+7 
-21 LLIFLI
+21 
-27 PTLVLLSINV
+27 
-37 YMYASINTMIDDING
+37 
-52 VYESNATLNELQI
+52 
-65 SLTQVHRYL
+65 
-74 ETFLDTRDTEA
+74 
-85 IEGYL
+85 
-90 RNQQEFAN
+90 
-98 ILERLNGRLLDD
+98 LNGRLLDD
-110 DIMITQKN
+110 DSMITQKN

-125 YLETADR
+125 YIRTADR

-166 NNRQLQSNSQNYET
+166 NSRQLQCNSHNYEA
-180 LFASLKYSETANLTI
+180 LFTSLKYSETANLTI
-195 LCVTGVLVSI
+195 LCMTSALVTL

-211 RGITDPLRRLAEAA
+211 RGITDPLQRLAEAA
-225 GKVAEGSLDAE
+225 EQVANGSLVAEVS
-236 VAGPVSNDE
+236 GPVTNDE

-250 GAFNQMVAR
+250 AAFNQMVVSLKDNMEQAR
-259 VKANIEQIKQR
+259 QR
-270 MELESAMK
+270 IALESAMK

-311 CAQLAMMEGAD
+311 CAQLAMLEGAD

-337 NVRKKDGAATLA
+337 NVRKKDGVATLA
-349 EELGLV
+349 EEIGLV
-355 DNYIY
+355 NNYIY

-373 KEIEDGVADVPM
+373 KEIEEGVTDVPM

-418 HDRICVSVRDN
+418 NDRICVSVRDN
-429 GVGMSQEQIRSILN
+429 GIGISPEQTQSILN
-443 GGLGGDGLQEN
+443 NDLNGNGLQEH

-476 MEITSTGYGMG
+476 MEITSTGSGMG

-493 IPVSGGEGH
+493 IPV
-502 V
+502 

>member
-1 MRIQTK
+1 MRVQTK
-7 GDRRTPFISIRNKL
+7 DNHGMPFISIRNKL
-21 LLIFLI
+21 LFIFLI
-27 PTLVLLSINV
+27 PTIMLLSINA
-37 YMYASINTMIDDING
+37 YINAEINTMIDDISG
-52 VYESNATLNELQI
+52 IYASNAMLNDLQI

-90 RNQQEFAN
+90 RNQQEFSN

-110 DIMITQKN
+110 DSMITQKN
-118 IRSISEK
+118 IRSISEE
-125 YLETADR
+125 YIRTANR
-132 AVEAKRGRNVVKY
+132 AVEAKRGRNVAKY

-166 NNRQLQSNSQNYET
+166 NNRQLQRNSQNYEA
-180 LFASLKYSETANLTI
+180 LFTSLKYSETANLTI
-195 LCVTGVLVSI
+195 LCMTSALVTL

-225 GKVAEGSLDAE
+225 EQVARGSLIAE
-236 VAGPVSNDE
+236 VSGPVANDE

-250 GAFNQMVAR
+250 AAFNQMVASL
-259 VKANIEQIKQR
+259 KDNMEQARQR
-270 MELESAMK
+270 IELESAMK

-311 CAQLAMMEGAD
+311 CAQLAMLEGAD

-337 NVRKKDGAATLA
+337 NVRKNDGVATLA
-349 EELGLV
+349 EEIGLV

-373 KEIEDGVADVPM
+373 KEIEEGVTDVPM

-418 HDRICVSVRDN
+418 NDRICVSVRDN
-429 GVGMSQEQIRSILN
+429 GVGISPERTQSILN
-443 GGLGGDGLQEN
+443 NGLNGDGLQEH

-476 MEITSTGYGMG
+476 MEITSTGSGMG

-493 IPVSGGEGH
+493 IPV
-502 V
+502 

>member
-1 MRIQTK
+1 MRVQTK
-7 GDRRTPFISIRNKL
+7 DNHGTPFISIRNKL
-21 LLIFLI
+21 LVIFMI
-27 PTLVLLSINV
+27 PTIMLLSINA
-37 YMYASINTMIDDING
+37 YINAEINTMIDDISG
-52 VYESNATLNELQI
+52 IYASNTMLNELQI
-65 SLTQVHRYL
+65 SLTQVHHYL

-90 RNQQEFAN
+90 RNQQEFSN
-98 ILERLNGRLLDD
+98 RLEQLNGRLLDD
-110 DIMITQKN
+110 DSMITQKN
-118 IRSISEK
+118 IRSISEE
-125 YLETADR
+125 YIRTADR

-166 NNRQLQSNSQNYET
+166 NSRQLQCNSHNYEA
-180 LFASLKYSETANLTI
+180 LFTSLKYSETANLTI
-195 LCVTGVLVSI
+195 LCMTSALVTL

-211 RGITDPLRRLAEAA
+211 RGITDPLQRLAEAA
-225 GKVAEGSLDAE
+225 EQGANGSLVAEVS
-236 VAGPVSNDE
+236 GPVTNDE

-250 GAFNQMVAR
+250 AAFNQMVVSLKDNMEQAR
-259 VKANIEQIKQR
+259 QR
-270 MELESAMK
+270 IALESAMK

-311 CAQLAMMEGAD
+311 CAQLAMLEGAD

-337 NVRKKDGAATLA
+337 NVRKKDGVATLA
-349 EELGLV
+349 EEIGLV
-355 DNYIY
+355 NNYIY

-373 KEIEDGVADVPM
+373 KEIEEGVTDVPM

-418 HDRICVSVRDN
+418 NNRICVSVRDN
-429 GVGMSQEQIRSILN
+429 GIGISPEQTQSILN
-443 GGLGGDGLQEN
+443 NDLNGNGLQEH

-476 MEITSTGYGMG
+476 MEITSTGSGMG

-493 IPVSGGEGH
+493 IPV
-502 V
+502 

>member
-1 MRIQTK
+1 MRVQTRDNH
-7 GDRRTPFISIRNKL
+7 GTPFISIRNKL
-21 LLIFLI
+21 LVIFMI
-27 PTLVLLSINV
+27 PTIMLLSINA
-37 YMYASINTMIDDING
+37 YINAEINTMIDDISG
-52 VYESNATLNELQI
+52 IYASNTMLNELQI

-90 RNQQEFAN
+90 RNQQEFSN
-98 ILERLNGRLLDD
+98 RLEQLNGRLLDD
-110 DIMITQKN
+110 DSMITQKN
-118 IRSISEK
+118 IRSISEE
-125 YLETADR
+125 YIRTADR

-166 NNRQLQSNSQNYET
+166 NSRQLQCNSHNYEA
-180 LFASLKYSETANLTI
+180 LFTSLKYSETANLTI
-195 LCVTGVLVSI
+195 LCMTSALVTL

-211 RGITDPLRRLAEAA
+211 RGITDPLQRLAEAA
-225 GKVAEGSLDAE
+225 EQVANGSLVAEVS
-236 VAGPVSNDE
+236 GPVANDE

-250 GAFNQMVAR
+250 AAFNQMVVSLKDNMEQAR
-259 VKANIEQIKQR
+259 QR
-270 MELESAMK
+270 IALESAMK

-311 CAQLAMMEGAD
+311 CAQLAMLEGAD

-337 NVRKKDGAATLA
+337 NVRKKDGIATLA
-349 EELGLV
+349 EEIGLV

-373 KEIEDGVADVPM
+373 KEIEEGVTDVPM

-418 HDRICVSVRDN
+418 NNRICVSVRDN
-429 GVGMSQEQIRSILN
+429 GIGISPERTQSILN
-443 GGLGGDGLQEN
+443 NDLNGNGLQEH

-476 MEITSTGYGMG
+476 MEITSTGSGMG

-493 IPVSGGEGH
+493 IPV
-502 V
+502 

>member
-1 MRIQTK
+1 MRVQTK
-7 GDRRTPFISIRNKL
+7 DNHGTPFISIRNKL
-21 LLIFLI
+21 LVIFMI
-27 PTLVLLSINV
+27 PTIMLLSINA
-37 YMYASINTMIDDING
+37 YINAEINTMIDDISG
-52 VYESNATLNELQI
+52 IYASNTMLNELQI
-65 SLTQVHRYL
+65 SLTQVHHYL

-90 RNQQEFAN
+90 RNQQEFSN
-98 ILERLNGRLLDD
+98 RLEQLNGRLLDD
-110 DIMITQKN
+110 DSMITQKN
-118 IRSISEK
+118 IRSISEE
-125 YLETADR
+125 YIRTADR

-166 NNRQLQSNSQNYET
+166 NSRQLQCNSHNYEA
-180 LFASLKYSETANLTI
+180 LFTSLKYSETANLTI
-195 LCVTGVLVSI
+195 LCMTSALVTP

-211 RGITDPLRRLAEAA
+211 RGITDPRQRLAEAA
-225 GKVAEGSLDAE
+225 EQVANGSLVAEVS
-236 VAGPVSNDE
+236 GPVTNDE

-250 GAFNQMVAR
+250 AAFNQMVVSLKDNMEQAR
-259 VKANIEQIKQR
+259 QR
-270 MELESAMK
+270 IALESAMK

-311 CAQLAMMEGAD
+311 CAQLAMLEGAD

-337 NVRKKDGAATLA
+337 NVRKKDGVATLA
-349 EELGLV
+349 EEIGLV
-355 DNYIY
+355 NNYIY

-373 KEIEDGVADVPM
+373 KEIEEGVTDVPM

-418 HDRICVSVRDN
+418 NNRICVSVRDN
-429 GVGMSQEQIRSILN
+429 GIGISPEQTQSILN
-443 GGLGGDGLQEN
+443 NDLNGNGLQEH

-476 MEITSTGYGMG
+476 MEITSTGSGMG

-493 IPVSGGEGH
+493 IPV
-502 V
+502 

>member
-1 MRIQTK
+1 M
-7 GDRRTPFISIRNKL
+7 
-21 LLIFLI
+21 
-27 PTLVLLSINV
+27 
-37 YMYASINTMIDDING
+37 
-52 VYESNATLNELQI
+52 
-65 SLTQVHRYL
+65 
-74 ETFLDTRDTEA
+74 
-85 IEGYL
+85 
-90 RNQQEFAN
+90 
-98 ILERLNGRLLDD
+98 
-110 DIMITQKN
+110 
-118 IRSISEK
+118 
-125 YLETADR
+125 
-132 AVEAKRGRNVVKY
+132 KY

-166 NNRQLQSNSQNYET
+166 NSRQLQCNSHNYEA
-180 LFASLKYSETANLTI
+180 LFTSLKYSETANLTI
-195 LCVTGVLVSI
+195 LCMTSALVTL

-225 GKVAEGSLDAE
+225 EQVARGSLIAE
-236 VAGPVSNDE
+236 VSGPVANDE

-250 GAFNQMVAR
+250 AAFNQMVASL
-259 VKANIEQIKQR
+259 KDNMEQARQR
-270 MELESAMK
+270 IELESAMK

-311 CAQLAMMEGAD
+311 CAQLAMLEGAD

-337 NVRKKDGAATLA
+337 NVRKNDGVATLA
-349 EELGLV
+349 EEIGLV

-373 KEIEDGVADVPM
+373 KEIEEGVTDVPM

-418 HDRICVSVRDN
+418 NGRICVSVRDN
-429 GVGMSQEQIRSILN
+429 GVGISPERTQSILN
-443 GGLGGDGLQEN
+443 NGLNGDGLQEH

-476 MEITSTGYGMG
+476 MEITSTGSGMG

-493 IPVSGGEGH
+493 IPV
-502 V
+502 

>member
-1 MRIQTK
+1 MRVQTK
-7 GDRRTPFISIRNKL
+7 DNHGTPFISIRNKL
-21 LLIFLI
+21 LVIFMI
-27 PTLVLLSINV
+27 PTIMLLSINA
-37 YMYASINTMIDDING
+37 YINAEINTMIDDISG
-52 VYESNATLNELQI
+52 IYASNTMLNELQI
-65 SLTQVHRYL
+65 SLTQVHHYL
-74 ETFLDTRDTEA
+74 EAFLDTRDTEA

-90 RNQQEFAN
+90 RNQQEFSN
-98 ILERLNGRLLDD
+98 RLEQLNGRLLDD
-110 DIMITQKN
+110 DSMITQKN

-125 YLETADR
+125 YIRTADR

-166 NNRQLQSNSQNYET
+166 NSRQLQCNSHNYEA
-180 LFASLKYSETANLTI
+180 LFTSLKYSETANLTI
-195 LCVTGVLVSI
+195 LCMTSALVTL

-211 RGITDPLRRLAEAA
+211 RGITDPLQRLAEAA
-225 GKVAEGSLDAE
+225 EQVANGSLVAEVS
-236 VAGPVSNDE
+236 GPVTNDE

-250 GAFNQMVAR
+250 AAFNQMVVSLKDNMEQAR
-259 VKANIEQIKQR
+259 QR
-270 MELESAMK
+270 IALESAMK

-311 CAQLAMMEGAD
+311 CAQLAMLEGAD

-337 NVRKKDGAATLA
+337 NVRKKDGVATLA
-349 EELGLV
+349 EEIGLV
-355 DNYIY
+355 NNYIY

-373 KEIEDGVADVPM
+373 KEIEEGVTDVPM

-418 HDRICVSVRDN
+418 NNRICVSVRDN
-429 GVGMSQEQIRSILN
+429 GIGISPEQTQSILN
-443 GGLGGDGLQEN
+443 NDLNGNGLQEH

-476 MEITSTGYGMG
+476 MEITSTGSGMG

-493 IPVSGGEGH
+493 IPV
-502 V
+502 